1 MHYRSSLVT
10 IAESRPKWTK
20 SLAFSDQ
27 NGNKTILFVELS
39 LTIFKEPGPDVF
51 FTLTF
56 HLQTLIRRFAPHF
69 CPPEIYRPNKE
80 LQKVTTG
87 YLTHLTF

>member
-1 MHYRSSLVT
+1 MTNTFMHYRSSLVT

-27 NGNKTILFVELS
+27 NGNKTILFAELS
-39 LTIFKEPGPDVF
+39 LTTFKEPGPDVF

-56 HLQTLIRRFAPHF
+56 HL
-69 CPPEIYRPNKE
+69 
-80 LQKVTTG
+80 
-87 YLTHLTF
+87 